1 MLSFKPAF
9 SLSSINRLFSSSPL
23 SAIKMVLSAYLSL
36 LIFTSA
42 ILIPACASSSLAFH
56 MMYSAYKLNK
66 QGDLLTPLTYSFPNL
81 EPVHCSMSNSNSCF
95 LTCIQVSQEAS
106 KVVWYSH
113 LFKIFHTL
121 CDPYKGFSVVNEADV
136 FPKFSCF
143 FYVGNLISGSSA
155 FSKSSLS
162 I

>member
-66 QGDLLTPLTYSFPNL
+66 QGDLHIGYTGGRYDSLVFPSLEEFSTVCGDPHSQSLCLKGVKPPLQFGERTPD
-81 EPVHCSMSNSNSCF
+81 CSPGHAGKEGPQ
-95 LTCIQVSQEAS
+95 LATTGVSQEFPRAAAP
-106 KVVWYSH
+106 V
-113 LFKIFHTL
+113 
-121 CDPYKGFSVVNEADV
+121 GV
-136 FPKFSCF
+136 F
-143 FYVGNLISGSSA
+143 
-155 FSKSSLS
+155 
-162 I
+162 